1 MSSTAFG
8 VDGHGSNML
17 KTSLVRP
24 VVRISHAAIRHRN
37 STSIAKSS
45 CAEQSGLLQR
55 NYLSNQ
61 NMVAIFRK
69 YHVWNSV
76 SGSFR
81 STHRI
86 DETILSN
93 LTSRGDTGQRQFATS
108 SKDSGV
114 LSNERL
120 IQALIRKQGASSAD
134 SVQVRLVIDETPP
147 KKPTVEVVSL
157 SEAIQISLD
166 RLTDLVGTQINAD
179 PPVIRATDL
188 EKLEYQKNQ
197 KAATT
202 KTKNQGKK
210 SFRFKGNIA
219 DHDLERKVAGMTKNL
234 KQGFDCDFSVSCNR
248 YVLSKNANAGMDLV
262 EKILSLASEDGV
274 PKRQPQKNEDGNFIR
289 VSLRPTKQ

>member
-1 MSSTAFG
+1 
-8 VDGHGSNML
+8 ML
-17 KTSLVRP
+17 KTSVVRP
-24 VVRISHAAIRHRN
+24 AVRISHDAIRNRN
-37 STSIAKSS
+37 AKFIAKGL
-45 CAEQSGLLQR
+45 CRQQSGLLQR
-55 NYLSNQ
+55 KCLSEQ
-61 NMVAIFRK
+61 RMSEIFRK
-69 YHVWNSV
+69 NHLWNSV

-81 STHRI
+81 STHYI
-86 DETILSN
+86 ADTIMSN
-93 LTSRGDTGQRQFATS
+93 LTIKGYSGQRQFATS

-120 IQALIRKQGASSAD
+120 IQALIRNQGASSAD

-147 KKPTVEVVSL
+147 KKPSVEVVTL